1 MRKKKR
7 YPTYRTKSLFIP
19 SLVSIYDRDY
29 DAAMKELSGR
39 SASWLRKSFNSY
51 KEDVRLSPSLATKAR
66 LSALADSLGLVE
78 KKNADE
84 CIHISDKTVEA

>member
-7 YPTYRTKSLFIP
+7 YPTYRTKNIFIP
-19 SLVSIYDRDY
+19 SLGSIYDRDY
-29 DAAMKELSGR
+29 DAAMEELSGR

-66 LSALADSLGLVE
+66 LSALVDCLVLVE
-78 KKNADE
+78 KKNPDE
-84 CIHISDKTVEA
+84 CVHISDKSVEA